1 MTKSTPWHQVAAV
14 RCSRWPIAPNVAVPG
29 VVGGSPSHP
38 ARAGPA
44 ASAAAPAASGTTR
57 PATAPRKLGLSEAE
71 LIVTREE
78 LHRLFDQLWVLE
90 CAVADVERDLAAAK
104 TIADHR
110 EALAWLLDAA
120 RPVVALNR

>member
-1 MTKSTPWHQVAAV
+1 MADRAER
-14 RCSRWPIAPNVAVPG
+14 RCAWCGRRFAIAPGPG
-29 VVGGSPSHP
+29 RPRRFCRRSCRQRDYE
-38 ARAGPA
+38 ARHRAQE
-44 ASAAAPAASGTTR
+44 
-57 PATAPRKLGLSEAE
+57 LGLSEAE